1 MLVKTRVTNDADV
14 ELISK
19 RWLRLGDRLCD
30 EIGERLSLQY
40 LFSPSSFLLQRSA
53 WFQWASIIQLHNLH
67 GGYFSHSVL
76 SSLSRHR
83 PVVWHLWDMWAMT
96 GHCSYAYDCDRWKRG
111 CGLCPNLSDYPGL
124 RRDTTAF
131 LWRWKDRV
139 YRNSRLTI
147 VAPSRWMADRARESP
162 LLSRF
167 PIHWIPNG
175 LDLSVFRPIPK
186 SSARD
191 ILGIEGNGKR
201 VILFSA
207 HVVTG
212 PRKGGQYL
220 LEGLR
225 RLSGRDLEDVIL
237 LVVGENADQWPT
249 DPRWQVRRIGL
260 INDERLMAAVYSA
273 ADMVAVPSLADN
285 MANTILEGMACG
297 VPAICFDAGGNAEAV
312 RHMETG
318 YVARPQ
324 NVGDLAQGIRLLLT
338 DVDLRKNLAAQAKE
352 VAAREY
358 SMERQAE
365 RFKAL
370 YEEILEGQ
378 GPVMKPLYSRP
389 LEPVVKS
396 SFP

>member
-1 MLVKTRVTNDADV
+1 M
-14 ELISK
+14 
-19 RWLRLGDRLCD
+19 
-30 EIGERLSLQY
+30 GERISLQY
-40 LFSPSSFLLQRSA
+40 LFYPSSYLLPRHS
-53 WFQWASIIQLHNLH
+53 WFQETDILQLYNLH
-67 GGYFSHSVL
+67 GGYFSHTAMKRISC
-76 SSLSRHR
+76 HR
-83 PVVWHLWDMWAMT
+83 PIVWRLSDMWAMT

-111 CGLCPNLSDYPGL
+111 CGACPNLSDYPGL

-131 LWRWKDRV
+131 LWRWKERV

-147 VAPSRWMADRARESP
+147 VAPSRWMADRAKESP

-167 PIHWIPNG
+167 PVHWIPNG
-175 LDLSVFRPIPK
+175 LDLDVFRPIPK

-212 PRKGGQYL
+212 PRKGGEYL
-220 LEGLR
+220 LEALR
-225 RLSGRDLEDVIL
+225 RLSARDLEDVIL
-237 LVVGENADQWPT
+237 LVVGEKADQWPT

-260 INDERLMAAVYSA
+260 INDERLMAAAYSA
-273 ADMVAVPSLADN
+273 ADIVAVPSLADN

-324 NVGDLAQGIRLLLT
+324 DVEDLAQGIRLILNDT
-338 DVDLRKNLAAQAKE
+338 DFRKTLASRAEE
-352 VAAREY
+352 VAKREY
-358 SMERQAE
+358 SMGLQAE
-365 RFKAL
+365 RFKTL

-378 GPVMKPLYSRP
+378 GPVQRPVFVRP